1 MAKYLKLLIIALFAC
16 IGVALASCGNDD
28 DDLSIGNSSITIN
41 GQSYIAHE
49 NCCQADIT
57 DYIDNSLIGIELH
70 PANSDKN
77 ALFPVARMEFGT
89 NTEPLSD
96 GFVFTLKDVYVA
108 LRSNSSDTNTN
119 NNYTKLVSGSISV
132 AKVKGD
138 DVTLQFNDLTLAN
151 KIGDTIVIE
160 GTITVEHRTI

>member
-1 MAKYLKLLIIALFAC
+1 MAKYLKLLIVVLFTT
-16 IGVALASCGNDD
+16 VNVLLVSCSNDD

-49 NCCQADIT
+49 NCCQGDIT
-57 DYIDNSLIGIELH
+57 DYVDNSLIGIELH

-89 NTEPLSD
+89 NTEPLTD

-108 LRSNSSDTNTN
+108 LRSSSSDTNTN

-138 DVTLQFNDLTLAN
+138 DVTLQFNELTLAN
-151 KIGDTIVIE
+151 KSGDPIVIK